1 MEGAIFKASWPA
13 GPDVLVL
20 PERDGSTSARDLV
33 IQALS
38 ATMLLADR
46 QLPQAVVLA
55 SGPWNLKA
63 RELRAIAET
72 MAEKGVTLVGLCS
85 RDPLTRVA
93 AAAIGLNTSTPL
105 PEREVPVET
114 EAIPPSLTVHQ
125 GMVRSGDHLESKGSL
140 LILGDVNP
148 GGRVTARGHVM
159 VWGRLR
165 GIAHAGCLG
174 DSSMRIVALQLC
186 PLQLRIANVVARGP
200 EELPSAGLAEQAV
213 LVDGAIRLEAA
224 APVWPLLT

>member
-72 MAEKGVTLVGLCS
+72 MAEKGVTLEQHHK
-85 RDPLTRVA
+85 RY
-93 AAAIGLNTSTPL
+93 
-105 PEREVPVET
+105 
-114 EAIPPSLTVHQ
+114 
-125 GMVRSGDHLESKGSL
+125 
-140 LILGDVNP
+140 
-148 GGRVTARGHVM
+148 VTLVQQLYR
-159 VWGRLR
+159 
-165 GIAHAGCLG
+165 AHAHECYGKEQPE
-174 DSSMRIVALQLC
+174 LQ
-186 PLQLRIANVVARGP
+186 
-200 EELPSAGLAEQAV
+200 
-213 LVDGAIRLEAA
+213 
-224 APVWPLLT
+224 VW